1 MGTMNSRPLKPSVLD
16 VSGLPSVAFGRSNTT
31 WLANVFYMM
40 IEGTMFALVIASY
53 FYLRTRASDWPPS
66 ENPPYLWYGVAN
78 AVLFLL
84 SLIPA
89 RIAQKAGPQGK
100 RFAITA
106 SLFALAG
113 FAVLNMILRGFEFA
127 NLNCRWYENAYGSVV
142 WSLIGLHTG
151 HLITEFIETVTI
163 LFVSFTH
170 KMEGSRLADVAINS
184 DYWYFVVVSAMIV
197 DVVIYGGARLL

>member
-1 MGTMNSRPLKPSVLD
+1 MEQIRRNVLD

-66 ENPPYLWYGVAN
+66 QNPPHLWYAAAN
-78 AVLFLL
+78 AIVFLL

-89 RIAQKAGPQGK
+89 RYAQKAAPQGN
-100 RFAITA
+100 RRAIRLALIALATFAI
-106 SLFALAG
+106 G
-113 FAVLNMILRGFEFA
+113 NMVLRGLELA
-127 NLNCRWYENAYGSVV
+127 NLNCRWYENAYGSIV
-142 WSLIGLHTG
+142 WSIIGLHTG
-151 HLITEFIETVTI
+151 HLITEFIETATI
-163 LFVSFTH
+163 LCVSFTD

-184 DYWYFVVVSAMIV
+184 DYWYFVVVTALIC
-197 DVVIYGGARLL
+197 DLVIYGGAYLL